1 MEERAFKYH
10 GIGND
15 FVVLDRR
22 DSGIDIE
29 PTEAVRICDRRRGVG
44 ADGVLVLLPS
54 RDAAARMVVHN
65 VDGSIAEMCGNGL
78 RCAVKY
84 LVDNDATRP
93 TSIAVETGAGV
104 LACGVRYDAAEAVE
118 IEVQMGPARLV
129 APNLPSASTGAPF
142 VDQVISG
149 FQPLRGTA
157 VSMGNPHL
165 VLSNGDPDQVQL
177 LGPALERHP
186 GFVDRT
192 NVEFVRTEGEEGLQV
207 AVWERGSGFTQACG
221 TGACAAVAA
230 WVHRGLLPADR
241 FVPVQLPGGTLFIRV
256 AADLSQVVLRGPAV
270 FVFEARL
277 GTAGSTGQEDV
288 RRAHSVV
295 VNGTGQ

>member
-22 DSGIDIE
+22 ERGIDISSS
-29 PTEAVRICDRRRGVG
+29 EAVEICDRRRGIG

-54 RDAAARMVVHN
+54 ADAAARMVVHN
-65 VDGSIAEMCGNGL
+65 ADGSIAEMCGNGL

-93 TSIAVETGAGV
+93 SSIAVETGAGV
-104 LACGVRYDAAEAVE
+104 LVSGVRYDAEGAVE

-129 APNLPSASTGAPF
+129 APNLPSGSTGAPF

-186 GFVDRT
+186 SFVHRT
-192 NVEFVRTEGEEGLQV
+192 NVEFVRTEGEGLQV

-277 GTAGSTGQEDV
+277 RLAQ
-288 RRAHSVV
+288 SVV
-295 VNGTGQ
+295 VNGTDQ